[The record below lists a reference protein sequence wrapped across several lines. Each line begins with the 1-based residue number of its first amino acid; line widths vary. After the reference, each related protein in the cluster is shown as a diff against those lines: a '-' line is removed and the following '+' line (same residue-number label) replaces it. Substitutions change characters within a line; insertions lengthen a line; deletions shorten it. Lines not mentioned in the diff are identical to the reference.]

1 MTPKNSALIGFMGAG
16 KTSVGN
22 IFAKRLGRP
31 VVDVDLYI
39 EEIEKKKISDI
50 FEKEECFLRMNNFP
64 EEPLWTLF
72 YKGESIDFDDT
83 PPKWNITYRSE
94 M

>member
-1 MTPKNSALIGFMGAG
+1 MIKGINQILAENLKWKPLLESERDF
-16 KTSVGN
+16 V
-22 IFAKRLGRP
+22 
-31 VVDVDLYI
+31 
-39 EEIEKKKISDI
+39 SDI
-50 FEKEECFLRMNNFP
+50 YEKEECFLRMNNFP